1 MSLKALGGENGR
13 GTPET
18 VMAAIRYAE
27 ANGAQIC
34 NLSFGSQGCTDEM
47 ATLMKESSMLFIVA
61 AGNGDDN
68 EIGYNIDNYPVY
80 PASLPYDNILT
91 VGNLMFNGKLDKSS
105 NYGPI
110 SVDIAAPGTYI
121 LSTIPEQSYAF
132 MSGTSMAAP
141 MVTGIAA
148 MVYSARPELN
158 VLDVKN
164 ILIASAHKLD
174 TLNGRVLSGGMVDA
188 NAALQWGRQ

>member
-1 MSLKALGGENGR
+1 
-13 GTPET
+13 
-18 VMAAIRYAE
+18 
-27 ANGAQIC
+27 
-34 NLSFGSQGCTDEM
+34 
-47 ATLMKESSMLFIVA
+47 
-61 AGNGDDN
+61 
-68 EIGYNIDNYPVY
+68 
-80 PASLPYDNILT
+80 
-91 VGNLMFNGKLDKSS
+91 MFNGKLDKSS

>member
-1 MSLKALGGENGR
+1 
-13 GTPET
+13 
-18 VMAAIRYAE
+18 
-27 ANGAQIC
+27 
-34 NLSFGSQGCTDEM
+34 
-47 ATLMKESSMLFIVA
+47 MLFIVA